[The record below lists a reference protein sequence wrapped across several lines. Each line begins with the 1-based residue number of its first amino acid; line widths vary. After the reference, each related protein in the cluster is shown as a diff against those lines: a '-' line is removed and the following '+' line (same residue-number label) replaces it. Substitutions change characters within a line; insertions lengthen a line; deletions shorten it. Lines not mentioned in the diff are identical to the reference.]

1 MDESLD
7 KREHAKKMF
16 DQRWDHMKYLPPQI
30 LLDLARNEAAS
41 REWRKAATQLL
52 IDHHYPQ
59 ANHPDLGLLRLEIE
73 QEYHA
78 KNDVRAVVESAIESE
93 IPDHTPELSASV
105 TTASLQQDDVVENVR
120 NPLALND
127 DALTGQ

>member
-16 DQRWDHMKYLPPQI
+16 NQRWDHMKYLPAQI

-41 REWRKAATQLL
+41 REWRKAALQLL
-52 IDHHYPQ
+52 IENHYPQ
-59 ANHPDLGLLRLEIE
+59 ANHPDLGVLRLEIE
-73 QEYHA
+73 MEHTA
-78 KNDVRAVVESAIESE
+78 KDDVRAVVESAIEGE
-93 IPDHTPELSASV
+93 IPEHTLSASV
-105 TTASLQQDDVVENVR
+105 TTASLQQDDVVNNVR

-127 DALTGQ
+127 DALTG